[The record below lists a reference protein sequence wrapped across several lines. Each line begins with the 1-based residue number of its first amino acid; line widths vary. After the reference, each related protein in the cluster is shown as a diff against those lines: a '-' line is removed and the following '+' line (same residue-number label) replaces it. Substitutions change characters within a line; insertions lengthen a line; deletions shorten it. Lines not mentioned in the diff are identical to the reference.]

1 MFGHMRAG
9 LCPPLVQS
17 QAPGESHAKCGSS
30 GGCGVGAGR
39 EVYVGNAVNICALH
53 KEVVDDL

>member
-30 GGCGVGAGR
+30 GGCGVGAER
-39 EVYVGNAVNICALH
+39 EVYVGNAVNHLCSS
-53 KEVVDDL
+53 